1 MTAMQVQMQ
10 LVLLATVASLASN
23 LGSVPA
29 YWAGARGGRPM
40 VERYGRWVLL
50 SRRDL
55 DRVDHFFARYG
66 SITVLVGRMLPII
79 RTFIAFPAGVAK
91 MNQARFHI
99 YTFVGSW
106 PWCYVLAYVGMRLGA
121 VVEQQSA
128 VQGGVSPLPP
138 GSGGGAGGGVGVV
151 RGVALAGADS
161 RGGGMSREDGHAV
174 GAEGY
179 TDLSGL
185 TEEAQPILQDRGV
198 KQSMSTPGAAAPRR
212 GEHSASQRET
222 WNHDGRHGSG
232 MHDSH
237 RRRRGGPQG
246 TRQAHRVADADG
258 DHSAG
263 QTHRRQQPADAGLPA
278 AGQAGRPGV
287 YRVGHLR
294 RQSVR
299 RGEDGRGAGQGDC
312 WRRFGHTSSRSSR
325 CPRRSTRT
333 T

>member
-1 MTAMQVQMQ
+1 MSEKIIALLVWLIGSGARGYASVVLLMAVQSACIPIPSEVIMPLAGVALVQPLGMTAMQVQMQ

-55 DRVDHFFARYG
+55 DRVDRFFARYG

-121 VVEQQSA
+121 SWNSNPQFKEVL
-128 VQGGVSPLPP
+128 SPLPP

-161 RGGGMSREDGHAV
+161 QRGGLSREDGHAV

-185 TEEAQPILQDRGV
+185 TEEAQPILQ
-198 KQSMSTPGAAAPRR
+198 
-212 GEHSASQRET
+212 
-222 WNHDGRHGSG
+222 
-232 MHDSH
+232 
-237 RRRRGGPQG
+237 
-246 TRQAHRVADADG
+246 
-258 DHSAG
+258 
-263 QTHRRQQPADAGLPA
+263 
-278 AGQAGRPGV
+278 
-287 YRVGHLR
+287 
-294 RQSVR
+294 
-299 RGEDGRGAGQGDC
+299 
-312 WRRFGHTSSRSSR
+312 
-325 CPRRSTRT
+325 
-333 T
+333 